1 MTSFTRETQMPDRM
15 PPLAHTQM
23 TQEQIE
29 AVEAFSVSRGTPVFG
44 PFVPLLRSPEL
55 MLRLQKVGEHCRY
68 HNALG
73 LRLSEF
79 VILLVARRLSQNV
92 EWAIHAPIA
101 AKAGV
106 SAETIQ
112 ALLEGRRPADMSCDE
127 TMVYDAVHELWSSSG
142 WSDTTYSMILTR
154 FGEAGII
161 DLVGTVGYYSTLAM
175 VMNVARTEA
184 PGGYQM
190 PSLP

>member
-1 MTSFTRETQMPDRM
+1 MSDRM
-15 PPLAHTQM
+15 PPLAHTQL
-23 TQEQIE
+23 TKEQIE
-29 AVEAFSVSRGTPVFG
+29 AARVFALSRGTPVFG

-55 MLRLQKVGEHCRY
+55 MLRFQKVGEHCRY
-68 HNALG
+68 HSAIG

-79 VILLVARRLSQNV
+79 VILLVARQFSQNV

-101 AKAGV
+101 VETGV

-112 ALLEGRRPADMSCDE
+112 ALIEGKRPVDMSSDE
-127 TMVYDAVHELWSSSG
+127 TMIYGAVHELWASG
-142 WSDTTYSMILTR
+142 RWSDALYANILAR

-161 DLVGTVGYYSTLAM
+161 DLISTVGYYSTIAM

-184 PGGYQM
+184 PCGYKM
-190 PSLP
+190 PALNIE

>member
-1 MTSFTRETQMPDRM
+1 MSDRM
-15 PPLAHTQM
+15 PPIASTLM
-23 TQEQIE
+23 TPEQTE
-29 AVEAFSVSRGTPVFG
+29 AAQAFARSRGKPVFG

-55 MLRLQKVGEHCRY
+55 MVRLQSVGEHCRY
-68 HNALG
+68 HNAIG

-79 VILLVARRLSQNV
+79 VILLVARRLSQSV

-101 AKAGV
+101 AEAGV
-106 SAETIQ
+106 SSRTIQ
-112 ALLEGRRPADMSCDE
+112 ALLEGRRPDEMSVDE
-127 TMVYDAVHELWSSSG
+127 ALIYDAVHELWLSGG
-142 WSDTTYSMILTR
+142 WSDATYSGVLAR
-154 FGEAGII
+154 FGEPGAV

-190 PSLP
+190 PRLPHV

>member
-1 MTSFTRETQMPDRM
+1 MSDRM
-15 PPLAHTQM
+15 PPIAPQQM
-23 TQEQIE
+23 TPEQTE
-29 AVEAFSVSRGTPVFG
+29 AAHAFALSRGKPVFG

-55 MLRLQKVGEHCRY
+55 MLRLQSVGEHCRY
-68 HNALG
+68 HNAIG

-79 VILLVARRLSQNV
+79 VILLVARRLNQSV

-101 AKAGV
+101 AEVGV
-106 SAETIQ
+106 SADTIR
-112 ALLEGRRPADMSCDE
+112 AVLEGRRPVEMSVDE
-127 TMVYDAVHELWSSSG
+127 ALVYDAVHELWLSGG
-142 WSDTTYSMILTR
+142 WSDITYGGVLAR
-154 FGEAGII
+154 FGEPGVV

-190 PSLP
+190 PRLPQI